1 MLLLCFFFLSFSQ
14 LEYVEGE
21 FGLEVGNGVARI
33 KSVSRGSSFGVGI
46 HHVLTAPIWHSGG
59 R

>member
-1 MLLLCFFFLSFSQ
+1 MCSLFVLSVLQ

-21 FGLEVGNGVARI
+21 FDLEVGNGVVRI
-33 KSVSRGSSFGVGI
+33 KSVSRGSSFGVGL
-46 HHVLTAPIWHSGG
+46 HHVPTAPIWHCGG